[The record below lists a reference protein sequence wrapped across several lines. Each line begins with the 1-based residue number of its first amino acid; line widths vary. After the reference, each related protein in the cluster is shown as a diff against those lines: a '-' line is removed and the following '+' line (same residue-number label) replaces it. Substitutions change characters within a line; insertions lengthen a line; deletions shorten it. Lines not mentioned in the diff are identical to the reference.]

1 MAKKK
6 KLTNKERA
14 EMPSLFGYSG
24 VIAMQH
30 VEKKHKNKK
39 KHNRRTEKKEYL
51 YD

>member
-30 VEKKHKNKK
+30 VEKKHKHKK
-39 KHNRRTEKKEYL
+39 KYDRRSERKKY